1 MTTGNVRRQ
10 ITFGIGSYYFG
21 SDEGDELK
29 GLVGQVRRNTSFGRG
44 KREMELGTASIPL
57 PF

>member
-1 MTTGNVRRQ
+1 VRRQ

-29 GLVGQVRRNTSFGRG
+29 GLVGQVRRNTSFGRV